1 MSRVRVRAAAIA
13 VAIAAIDQ
21 FAGWLVRR
29 QAAHL
34 PWTFGASLAIR
45 IEHNTGIS
53 FSRFAGGGGL
63 LEAVIVCVCIGLAIA
78 VWRAPVRFAMPL
90 AVVLGG
96 AAGNLIDRLR
106 FGFVVDYVGIG
117 PWPTFNLG
125 DVAILVGAALIA
137 LHVLWPAPRER
148 FDGGT

>member
-1 MSRVRVRAAAIA
+1 VSGVRVRAAVIA
-13 VAIAAIDQ
+13 VAIAAADQ
-21 FAGWLVRR
+21 LAGWFVRH

-45 IEHNTGIS
+45 VEHNTGIS
-53 FSRFAGGGGL
+53 FSRFSGGGSL
-63 LEAVIVCVCIGLAIA
+63 LAAVIGCVCVGLAIA
-78 VWRAPVRFAMPL
+78 VWRAPVRFALPL

-106 FGFVVDYVGIG
+106 FGYVVDYVGIG

-125 DVAILVGAALIA
+125 DVAIVVGAALIVVR
-137 LHVLWPAPRER
+137 VLWPAPRGR
-148 FDGGT
+148 LDGEA